1 MENTFLFPLP
11 FSICYN
17 GLIPPLC
24 GRIGEHC
31 AMTRILIV
39 EDDPTINNLICE
51 YLSEKDFDC
60 RQAFSGTEGRLL
72 FNMEKFD
79 LILLDLMIPGLTGE
93 ELISHIRSSSQ
104 VPVIVLSAKTALED
118 KVRLLSTGADDYLTK
133 PFELE
138 ELLARIQVQLR
149 HKAAGSSPASPSLQ
163 YKDWELDEQ
172 ARAFLVKGQR
182 LDLTAHELGI
192 ITLLMKYPK
201 KVFTKQEI
209 FESVWHQDYFVED
222 KTINVHIS
230 NIRSKLKETGT
241 DSYIQ
246 TVWGIGFKL
255 KE

>member
-1 MENTFLFPLP
+1 
-11 FSICYN
+11 
-17 GLIPPLC
+17 
-24 GRIGEHC
+24 
-31 AMTRILIV
+31 MTRVLIV
-39 EDDPTINNLICE
+39 EDDATINSLIYE
-51 YLSEKDFDC
+51 YLTEKDFDC

-72 FNMEKFD
+72 FDMEKFD
-79 LILLDLMIPGLTGE
+79 LILLDLMIPGLSGE
-93 ELISHIRSSSQ
+93 ELIAYIRSSSQ

-118 KVRLLSTGADDYLTK
+118 KVNLLSTGADDYLTK

-149 HKAAGSSPASPSLQ
+149 HKAASPSPASSLR

-172 ARAFLVKGQR
+172 ARSF
-182 LDLTAHELGI
+182 HELGI

-209 FESVWHQDYFVED
+209 FESVWNQDYFVED

-230 NIRSKLKETGT
+230 NIRSKLKDTAT
-241 DSYIQ
+241 DAYIQ

-255 KE
+255 KD

>member
-1 MENTFLFPLP
+1 M
-11 FSICYN
+11 I
-17 GLIPPLC
+17 
-24 GRIGEHC
+24 RV
-31 AMTRILIV
+31 LIV
-39 EDDPTINNLICE
+39 EDDATINSLIYE
-51 YLSEKDFDC
+51 YLTEKDFDC

-72 FNMEKFD
+72 FDMEKFD
-79 LILLDLMIPGLTGE
+79 LILLDLMIPGLSGE
-93 ELISHIRSSSQ
+93 ELIAYIRSSSQ

-118 KVRLLSTGADDYLTK
+118 KVNLLSTGADDYLTK

-149 HKAAGSSPASPSLQ
+149 HKAASPSPASSLR

-172 ARAFLVKGQR
+172 ARSFLVKGER
-182 LDLTAHELGI
+182 IDLTSHELGI

-209 FESVWHQDYFVED
+209 FESVWNQEYFVED

-230 NIRSKLKETGT
+230 NIRSKLKDT
-241 DSYIQ
+241 DTDTYIQ

-255 KE
+255 KD

>member
-1 MENTFLFPLP
+1 
-11 FSICYN
+11 
-17 GLIPPLC
+17 
-24 GRIGEHC
+24 
-31 AMTRILIV
+31 MTRVLIV
-39 EDDPTINNLICE
+39 EDDATINSLIYE
-51 YLSEKDFDC
+51 YLTEKDFDC

-72 FNMEKFD
+72 FDMEKFD
-79 LILLDLMIPGLTGE
+79 LILLDLMIPGLSGE
-93 ELISHIRSSSQ
+93 ELIAYIRSSSQ

-118 KVRLLSTGADDYLTK
+118 KVNLLSTGADDYLTK

-149 HKAAGSSPASPSLQ
+149 HKAASPSPASSLR

-172 ARAFLVKGQR
+172 ASSFLVKGER
-182 LDLTAHELGI
+182 IDLTAHELGI

-209 FESVWHQDYFVED
+209 FESVWNQEYFVED

-230 NIRSKLKETGT
+230 NIRSKLKDT
-241 DSYIQ
+241 DTDTYIQ

-255 KE
+255 KD

>member
-1 MENTFLFPLP
+1 
-11 FSICYN
+11 
-17 GLIPPLC
+17 
-24 GRIGEHC
+24 
-31 AMTRILIV
+31 MTRILIV

-79 LILLDLMIPGLTGE
+79 LILL
-93 ELISHIRSSSQ
+93 
-104 VPVIVLSAKTALED
+104 
-118 KVRLLSTGADDYLTK
+118 
-133 PFELE
+133 
-138 ELLARIQVQLR
+138 R

-192 ITLLMKYPK
+192 ITLLMKHPK

>member
-1 MENTFLFPLP
+1 
-11 FSICYN
+11 
-17 GLIPPLC
+17 
-24 GRIGEHC
+24 
-31 AMTRILIV
+31 MTRVLIV
-39 EDDPTINNLICE
+39 EDDATINSLIYE
-51 YLSEKDFDC
+51 YLTEKDFDC

-72 FNMEKFD
+72 FDMEKFD
-79 LILLDLMIPGLTGE
+79 LILLDLMIPGLSGE
-93 ELISHIRSSSQ
+93 ELIAYIRSSSQ

-118 KVRLLSTGADDYLTK
+118 KVNLLSTGADDYLTK

-149 HKAAGSSPASPSLQ
+149 HKAAAPSPASSSLR

-172 ARAFLVKGQR
+172 ARSFLVKGER
-182 LDLTAHELGI
+182 IDLTSHELGI

-209 FESVWHQDYFVED
+209 FESVWNQEYFVED

-230 NIRSKLKETGT
+230 NIRSKLKDT
-241 DSYIQ
+241 DTDTYIQ

-255 KE
+255 KD

>member
-1 MENTFLFPLP
+1 
-11 FSICYN
+11 
-17 GLIPPLC
+17 
-24 GRIGEHC
+24 
-31 AMTRILIV
+31 MTRVLIV
-39 EDDPTINNLICE
+39 EDDATINSLIYE
-51 YLSEKDFDC
+51 YLTEKDFDC

-72 FNMEKFD
+72 FDMEKFD
-79 LILLDLMIPGLTGE
+79 LILLDLMIPGLSGE
-93 ELISHIRSSSQ
+93 ELIAYIRSSSQ

-118 KVRLLSTGADDYLTK
+118 KVNLLSTGADDYLTK

-149 HKAAGSSPASPSLQ
+149 HKAASPSPASSLR

-172 ARAFLVKGQR
+172 ARSFLVKGER
-182 LDLTAHELGI
+182 IDLTSHELGI

-209 FESVWHQDYFVED
+209 FESVWNQEYFVED

-230 NIRSKLKETGT
+230 NIRSKLKDT
-241 DSYIQ
+241 DTDTHIQ

-255 KE
+255 KD

>member
-1 MENTFLFPLP
+1 
-11 FSICYN
+11 
-17 GLIPPLC
+17 
-24 GRIGEHC
+24 
-31 AMTRILIV
+31 MTRVLIV
-39 EDDPTINNLICE
+39 EDDATINSLIYE
-51 YLSEKDFDC
+51 YLTEKDFDC

-72 FNMEKFD
+72 FDMEKFD
-79 LILLDLMIPGLTGE
+79 LILLDLMIPGLSGE
-93 ELISHIRSSSQ
+93 ELIAYIRSSSQ

-118 KVRLLSTGADDYLTK
+118 KVNLLSTGADDYLTK

-149 HKAAGSSPASPSLQ
+149 HKAASPSSASSLR

-172 ARAFLVKGQR
+172 ARSFLVKGER
-182 LDLTAHELGI
+182 IDLTSHELGI

-209 FESVWHQDYFVED
+209 FESVWNQDYFVED

-230 NIRSKLKETGT
+230 NIRSKLKDTAI
-241 DSYIQ
+241 DAYIQ

-255 KE
+255 KD

>member
-1 MENTFLFPLP
+1 
-11 FSICYN
+11 
-17 GLIPPLC
+17 
-24 GRIGEHC
+24 
-31 AMTRILIV
+31 MTRVLIV
-39 EDDPTINNLICE
+39 EDDATINSLIYE
-51 YLSEKDFDC
+51 YLTEKDFDC

-72 FNMEKFD
+72 FDMEKFD
-79 LILLDLMIPGLTGE
+79 LILLDLMIPGLSGE
-93 ELISHIRSSSQ
+93 ELIAYIRSSSQ

-118 KVRLLSTGADDYLTK
+118 KVNLLSTGADDYLTK

-149 HKAAGSSPASPSLQ
+149 HKAAAPSPASSSLR

-172 ARAFLVKGQR
+172 ARSFLVKGER
-182 LDLTAHELGI
+182 IDLTSHELGI

-209 FESVWHQDYFVED
+209 FESVWNQDYFVED

-230 NIRSKLKETGT
+230 NIRSKLKDTTT
-241 DSYIQ
+241 DAYIQ

-255 KE
+255 KD

>member
-1 MENTFLFPLP
+1 
-11 FSICYN
+11 
-17 GLIPPLC
+17 
-24 GRIGEHC
+24 
-31 AMTRILIV
+31 MTRVLIV
-39 EDDPTINNLICE
+39 EDDATINSLIYE
-51 YLSEKDFDC
+51 YLTEKDFDC

-72 FNMEKFD
+72 FDMEKFD
-79 LILLDLMIPGLTGE
+79 LILLDLMIPGLSGE
-93 ELISHIRSSSQ
+93 ELIAYIRSSSQ

-118 KVRLLSTGADDYLTK
+118 KVNLLSTGADDYLTK

-149 HKAAGSSPASPSLQ
+149 HKAASPSPASSLR

-172 ARAFLVKGQR
+172 ARSFLVKGER
-182 LDLTAHELGI
+182 IDLTAHELGI

-209 FESVWHQDYFVED
+209 FESVWNQEYFVED

-230 NIRSKLKETGT
+230 NIRSKLKDT
-241 DSYIQ
+241 DTDTYIQ

-255 KE
+255 KD

>member
-1 MENTFLFPLP
+1 
-11 FSICYN
+11 
-17 GLIPPLC
+17 
-24 GRIGEHC
+24 
-31 AMTRILIV
+31 MTRVLIV
-39 EDDPTINNLICE
+39 EDDATINSLIYE
-51 YLSEKDFDC
+51 YLTEKDFDC

-72 FNMEKFD
+72 FDMEKFD
-79 LILLDLMIPGLTGE
+79 LILLDLMIPGLSGE
-93 ELISHIRSSSQ
+93 ELIAYIRSSSQ

-118 KVRLLSTGADDYLTK
+118 KVNLLSTGADDYLTK

-149 HKAAGSSPASPSLQ
+149 HKAAAPSPAPSSLR

-172 ARAFLVKGQR
+172 ARSFRVKGER
-182 LDLTAHELGI
+182 IDLTAHELGI

-209 FESVWHQDYFVED
+209 FESVWNQEYFVED

-230 NIRSKLKETGT
+230 NIRSKLKDT
-241 DSYIQ
+241 DTDTYIQ

-255 KE
+255 KD

>member
-1 MENTFLFPLP
+1 M
-11 FSICYN
+11 I
-17 GLIPPLC
+17 
-24 GRIGEHC
+24 RV
-31 AMTRILIV
+31 LIV
-39 EDDPTINNLICE
+39 EDDATINSLIYE
-51 YLSEKDFDC
+51 YLTEKDFDC

-72 FNMEKFD
+72 FDMEKFD
-79 LILLDLMIPGLTGE
+79 LILLDLMIPGLSGE
-93 ELISHIRSSSQ
+93 ELIAYIRSSSQ

-118 KVRLLSTGADDYLTK
+118 KVNLLSTGADDYLTK

-149 HKAAGSSPASPSLQ
+149 HKAAAPSPAPSSLR

-172 ARAFLVKGQR
+172 ARNFLVKGER
-182 LDLTAHELGI
+182 IDLTAHELGI

-209 FESVWHQDYFVED
+209 FESVWNQDYFVED

-230 NIRSKLKETGT
+230 NIRPKLKDTAT
-241 DSYIQ
+241 DAYIQ

-255 KE
+255 KD

>member
-1 MENTFLFPLP
+1 
-11 FSICYN
+11 
-17 GLIPPLC
+17 
-24 GRIGEHC
+24 
-31 AMTRILIV
+31 
-39 EDDPTINNLICE
+39 
-51 YLSEKDFDC
+51 
-60 RQAFSGTEGRLL
+60 
-72 FNMEKFD
+72 MEKFD

-93 ELISHIRSSSQ
+93 ELISYIRGSSQ

-118 KVRLLSTGADDYLTK
+118 KVSLLSTGADDYLTK

-192 ITLLMKYPK
+192 ITLLMKHPK

>member
-1 MENTFLFPLP
+1 
-11 FSICYN
+11 
-17 GLIPPLC
+17 
-24 GRIGEHC
+24 
-31 AMTRILIV
+31 MTRVLIV
-39 EDDPTINNLICE
+39 EDDATINSLIYE
-51 YLSEKDFDC
+51 YLTEKDFDC

-72 FNMEKFD
+72 FDMEKFD
-79 LILLDLMIPGLTGE
+79 LILLDLMIPGLSGE
-93 ELISHIRSSSQ
+93 ELIAYIRSSSQ

-118 KVRLLSTGADDYLTK
+118 KVNLLSTGADDYLTK

-149 HKAAGSSPASPSLQ
+149 HKAAAPSPAPSSLR

-172 ARAFLVKGQR
+172 ARNFLVKGER
-182 LDLTAHELGI
+182 IDLTAHELGI

-209 FESVWHQDYFVED
+209 FESVWNQDYFVED

-230 NIRSKLKETGT
+230 NIRSKLKDT
-241 DSYIQ
+241 DTDTYIQ

-255 KE
+255 KD